1 LNPHTLRCISAQG
14 QIANALIER
23 GDIRRDI
30 AIAAAAANPYYGLQK
45 QRRTYKQQQYPYYQ
59 QQQQPQ
65 YPYYQQPQQQ
75 QQPQYPVYQQQQ
87 QQQPMFYYNPRGRH
101 RRQTIRGCPPGTQRN
116 PRTGRCIKE
125 GGDIYK
131 AVYGVQVQPP
141 RMPVQPQVQPQQQQ
155 QVRPQVPVRP
165 PSEGKIALPIGSASP
180 APLNNPLSWMRQNCR
195 NNRDPITGITFSSA
209 DTLALQEVLRLHD
222 RTCTL
227 AAPLDKKV
235 AADHKSGTIATI
247 PGDTS
252 TPMTLDDFAAL
263 RDTMRRRNPAYKIPA
278 RKHQPPPTNW
288 KLYIGSD
295 NRSGPDFASVMF
307 IDITKAIRDPQTGVQ
322 YPVNSVVVDLGFIPL
337 KITGAICSP
346 QVLAELIKRLN
357 AQNRLL
363 TPVGGGWKPVAGFPF
378 KKSNWDPSNDGK
390 ERLNRLCRDLTRALS
405 TPL

>member
-1 LNPHTLRCISAQG
+1 
-14 QIANALIER
+14 
-23 GDIRRDI
+23 
-30 AIAAAAANPYYGLQK
+30 
-45 QRRTYKQQQYPYYQ
+45 
-59 QQQQPQ
+59 
-65 YPYYQQPQQQ
+65 
-75 QQPQYPVYQQQQ
+75 
-87 QQQPMFYYNPRGRH
+87 
-101 RRQTIRGCPPGTQRN
+101 
-116 PRTGRCIKE
+116 
-125 GGDIYK
+125 
-131 AVYGVQVQPP
+131 
-141 RMPVQPQVQPQQQQ
+141 
-155 QVRPQVPVRP
+155 
-165 PSEGKIALPIGSASP
+165 
-180 APLNNPLSWMRQNCR
+180 MRQNCR

-247 PGDTS
+247 PGDPS

-357 AQNRLL
+357 VQNRLL